1 MATRGD
7 IRNTVL
13 LVSLRLPTW
22 AMVVLSLTLAGCPSS
37 SKKSTPELAEA
48 KPESAE
54 QNVADGEKL
63 EASEGGKQLEEAN
76 REDQSAELENEASE
90 VDSGSGGGIETAA
103 VPAEESADD
112 AWIDEGTWT
121 TRRLVALSPQGPAI
135 LDLSVGIDASS
146 LEDASDTVVERI
158 ATQLFEDLEKP
169 VSWEDLVAHPLV
181 KSGWLGNLVP
191 EEDQVDQIIAMYD
204 DVSDKEVS
212 LAELKPFLSR
222 GLSRGSP
229 LQVSDIGTAP
239 NADISGSP
247 WGKADLNGDYS
258 LDREELKLLAKAM
271 EQVDFNGDSVVTEL
285 ELNQAREMR
294 ASGTTMNRMGSM
306 LDTTSLLLPESQSDG
321 DLMNFN
327 QAASRFAVK
336 LRDHYTIAVGV
347 PREQWSGWSQDRW
360 EALDANSDDSL
371 ERMELQEILKIE
383 PDAQMVLNLAG
394 MQGKNESDSPQHRL
408 VSRTA
413 SSNTTEWSETRQ
425 GGRLAAAGMIAS
437 VRLIDSYTVDAKSLL
452 RQRLQAALKQ
462 PQLQEVF
469 ASQLQLQ
476 EGAFELLD
484 PDENEELDD
493 EEFERAW
500 TWLSSRQGSRIMV
513 RWMLADR
520 PWFVLID
527 QDGDQRI
534 TEYEVGLA
542 EKSLMSLDVNDDEI
556 ITPNELPLLIRIE
569 LDRTDDRLQLNR
581 IFGMTNER
589 EADPADED
597 WFAAMD
603 ANKDSFLSAEEF
615 FGDAFEFGDYDQDQD
630 GFLSRRELYDLDIAN

>member
-1 MATRGD
+1 MAVRGN
-7 IRNTVL
+7 IQNNVL
-13 LVSLRLPTW
+13 LEGMRLPIW
-22 AMVVLSLTLAGCPSS
+22 AIVLLALILAGCPNS
-37 SKKSTPELAEA
+37 SKQRTPELTETKPGQLEQEA
-48 KPESAE
+48 ASSEKPEKNENDTLA
-54 QNVADGEKL
+54 K
-63 EASEGGKQLEEAN
+63 EAN
-76 REDQSAELENEASE
+76 RAAEPAELENHASE
-90 VDSGSGGGIETAA
+90 VDSVNEGDVETEG
-103 VPAEESADD
+103 VPAAESADD

-135 LDLSVGIDASS
+135 LDLSVGIDSSS
-146 LEDASDTVVERI
+146 LEDASNAVVERI
-158 ATQLFEDLEKP
+158 AKQLFEDLEKP

-222 GLSRGSP
+222 GLSRSNP

-239 NADISGSP
+239 NADVSGSP

-258 LDREELKLLAKAM
+258 LDREELKLLTKAM

-285 ELNQAREMR
+285 ELNQAREMQ
-294 ASGTTMNRMGSM
+294 AAGTTMNRMGSM
-306 LDTTSLLLPESQSDG
+306 LDTTSLLVPDSQNDK
-321 DLMNFN
+321 DLVN

-371 ERMELQEILKIE
+371 ERMELQKALQIE
-383 PDAQMVLNLAG
+383 PDAHLVLNLAG
-394 MQGKNESDSPQHRL
+394 MSGKDESDLPQHRL
-408 VSRTA
+408 VSRATP
-413 SSNTTEWSETRQ
+413 SNSIEWSETRQ

-462 PQLQEVF
+462 PQLQEIF

-493 EEFERAW
+493 EEFEKVW
-500 TWLSSRQGSRIMV
+500 TWLSSRQGSRMIV

-520 PWFVLID
+520 PWFLLID

-534 TEYEVGLA
+534 TEYEVGQA
-542 EKSLMSLDVNDDEI
+542 EKSLMDLDVNEDDI

-569 LDRTDDRLQLNR
+569 LDRTDDRLQLNQ
-581 IFGMTNER
+581 IFGMTNEP
-589 EADPADED
+589 ETDPSDED
-597 WFAAMD
+597 WFSAMD
-603 ANKDSFLSAEEF
+603 ANRDGFLSAEEF
-615 FGDAFEFGDYDQDQD
+615 FGDAVEFAGFDVDQD
-630 GFLSRRELYDLDIAN
+630 GFLSRRELYDLEIAN